1 VGSILKGLGL
11 TIWSLIAFGLLA
23 IFIFVGYEAA
33 LKYRTSNGSVA
44 DESTKSDQSKHGP
57 LDLAGG
63 VGSPGPTDR
72 ALGALDRPA
81 LPHTPD
87 ATRKLLLSAAQNHQH
102 DAVVEYGQQLVDGKS
117 AGPVDLSIVA
127 QSYLSVSDCAN
138 AQVWAQKAIDAF
150 HASGI
155 EPDDAL
161 RGVIACCPRPVFD
174 SAEEARL
181 AQFLSKTAAG
191 KSDSGGPLVRLG
203 ELYYGF
209 GQYERAIAAIQLGLQ
224 KGRIAHLDDAYVYLG
239 LSEKAV
245 GNFDEARNAFNQLKN
260 VPGISPRILRLWM
273 LYAETQ
279 LTATQI
285 NGCAKSGAG

>member
-33 LKYRTSNGSVA
+33 LKYRPSNGFVA
-44 DESTKSDQSKHGP
+44 DESTRSDQSKHGP
-57 LDLAGG
+57 LDLSGG
-63 VGSPGPTDR
+63 VGPPESTDR
-72 ALGALDRPA
+72 TLGAPDRPA

-87 ATRKLLLSAAQNHQH
+87 ATRKQLLNAAQNHQH

-138 AQVWAQKAIDAF
+138 AQVWAQKAMDAF

-161 RGVIACCPRPVFD
+161 RGVIACCPRTVFD

-191 KSDSGGPLVRLG
+191 KADSGRPLVRLG

-224 KGRIAHLDDAYVYLG
+224 KGRIEHLDDAYVYLG

-245 GNFDEARNAFNQLKN
+245 GNFDEARNAFSQLKD

-279 LTATQI
+279 LTATQS
-285 NGCAKSGAG
+285 NGCAKNGAG